1 MFMIE
6 KSLVA
11 IMFVYAVSF
20 GILTAQFVFAD
31 VFGVTLTNYN
41 GVPIK
46 TNLISITN
54 IANINTSEQ
63 NITSTSRAS
72 IVSNP
77 VTAAAGI
84 AWELIL
90 LITGTYVFNV
100 LYLLGVP
107 VILIM
112 GLVALYFMLL
122 ARAILG
128 YIRGM

>member
-90 LITGTYVFNV
+90 LITGTYVFNI

>member
-1 MFMIE
+1 MIE
-6 KSLVA
+6 KSLIA
-11 IMFVYAVSF
+11 IIFVYAMSF
-20 GILTAQFVFAD
+20 GILTAQFIFAD
-31 VFGVTLTNYN
+31 VFGITLKNIN

-54 IANINTSEQ
+54 ISQVNTIQQ
-63 NITSTSRAS
+63 NITSTSRSS

-77 VTAAAGI
+77 VMAAAGI
-84 AWELIL
+84 AWELVL
-90 LITGTYVFNV
+90 LITGTYVFNI

-107 VILIM
+107 IIFIM
-112 GLVALYFMLL
+112 GLVAIYFMLL

>member
-1 MFMIE
+1 MIE

-90 LITGTYVFNV
+90 LITGTYVFNI